1 MDYKKIF
8 HDETAFSREYL
19 QNRMEMYGFKNM
31 SRMEL
36 FLWDLELFLQI
47 QKRLGEHIVLKGGAA
62 TQFYLPIEAQR
73 TSVDID
79 MIFCGTDEQV
89 QNTLNDITK
98 ELGEGSEFFLF
109 KEHMPITSIRRIAWL
124 TKSSAIGTDGTNV
137 PRTTGS

>member
-36 FLWDLELFLQI
+36 LLWDLELFLQI

-62 TQFYLPIEAQR
+62 TEY
-73 TSVDID
+73 T
-79 MIFCGTDEQV
+79 
-89 QNTLNDITK
+89 
-98 ELGEGSEFFLF
+98 
-109 KEHMPITSIRRIAWL
+109 
-124 TKSSAIGTDGTNV
+124 
-137 PRTTGS
+137 

>member
-1 MDYKKIF
+1 MDYTKIF
-8 HDETAFSREYL
+8 HDETSFSREYL

-62 TQFYLPIEAQR
+62 IQFYLPIEAQR

-98 ELGEGSEFFLF
+98 ELGERSEFFLF
-109 KEHMPITSIRRIAWL
+109 KEHIPKNPMKR
-124 TKSSAIGTDGTNV
+124 
-137 PRTTGS
+137 